1 MLLTLDIGNTN
12 IKAGVFKGEDLDDH
26 FIITDNTL
34 LKSLL
39 KKHAISSIAISSVV
53 PEKTKLIVDDLS
65 VSYNFKPFILNN
77 ECKFNLKIDYK
88 TPETLGVDRICSA
101 EGAFNLCGN
110 SLIAGTYLLTID
122 FGTATTIDI
131 VKYPNVFA
139 GGLIAPGIN
148 TMFKSLATQTSL
160 LPDLTIDNYNII
172 IGDDTHSSIASG
184 VINSAVGLIEKVVS
198 YLNNLDDCSNLII
211 YTTGGMAD
219 TLQKFLPKKI
229 IYDEFLV
236 LRGIRSLYELN
247 NN

>member
-12 IKAGVFKGEDLDDH
+12 IKAGVFKGEDLEDH
-26 FIITDNTL
+26 FIFTDITI
-34 LKSLL
+34 LKSFL

-53 PEKTKLIVDDLS
+53 PEKTKLIVEKLS
-65 VSYNFKPFILNN
+65 ASYNFKPFIINN
-77 ECKFNLKIDYK
+77 DCKFNLKIDYK
-88 TPETLGVDRICSA
+88 TPETLGIDRICSA

-122 FGTATTIDI
+122 FGTATTINI
-131 VKYPNVFA
+131 VKYPNIFT

-148 TMFKSLATQTSL
+148 TMFKSLATQTSQ
-160 LPDLTIDNYNII
+160 LPDLTIDNYNFI

-211 YTTGGMAD
+211 YATGGMAD
-219 TLQKFLPKKI
+219 KLQKFLSNKI

>member
-12 IKAGVFKGEDLDDH
+12 IKAGVFKGEDLEDH
-26 FIITDNTL
+26 FIISDIVK
-34 LKSLL
+34 LKLFL

-88 TPETLGVDRICSA
+88 TPETLGIDRICSA
-101 EGAFNLCGN
+101 EGAYNFYGSKL
-110 SLIAGTYLLTID
+110 STGTYLLTID

-160 LPDLTIDNYNII
+160 LPDLTIDNYNFI

>member
-1 MLLTLDIGNTN
+1 
-12 IKAGVFKGEDLDDH
+12 
-26 FIITDNTL
+26 
-34 LKSLL
+34 
-39 KKHAISSIAISSVV
+39 
-53 PEKTKLIVDDLS
+53 
-65 VSYNFKPFILNN
+65 
-77 ECKFNLKIDYK
+77 
-88 TPETLGVDRICSA
+88 
-101 EGAFNLCGN
+101 
-110 SLIAGTYLLTID
+110 
-122 FGTATTIDI
+122 
-131 VKYPNVFA
+131 
-139 GGLIAPGIN
+139 
-148 TMFKSLATQTSL
+148 MFKSLATQTSL
-160 LPDLTIDNYNII
+160 LPDLTIDNYNFI

>member
-12 IKAGVFKGEDLDDH
+12 IKAGVFKEEDLEDN
-26 FIITDNTL
+26 FIFTDITL

-39 KKHAISSIAISSVV
+39 NKHAISSIAISSVV
-53 PEKTKLIVDDLS
+53 PEKTKLIIETLS
-65 VSYNFKPFILNN
+65 ASYNFNPFIINN
-77 ECKFNLKIDYK
+77 YCKFNLKIDYK
-88 TPETLGVDRICSA
+88 TPETLGIDRICSS
-101 EGAFNLCGN
+101 EGAYNLCGN
-110 SLIAGTYLLTID
+110 SLTADTYLLTID
-122 FGTATTIDI
+122 FGTATTINI
-131 VKYPNVFA
+131 VKYPNIFV

-148 TMFKSLATQTSL
+148 TMFKSLATQTSQ
-160 LPDLTIDNYNII
+160 LPDLTINNFNFI

-184 VINSAVGLIEKVVS
+184 VINSAVGLIEIVVS

-219 TLQKFLPKKI
+219 KLQKFLSNKI

-247 NN
+247 KE

>member
-1 MLLTLDIGNTN
+1 
-12 IKAGVFKGEDLDDH
+12 
-26 FIITDNTL
+26 
-34 LKSLL
+34 
-39 KKHAISSIAISSVV
+39 
-53 PEKTKLIVDDLS
+53 
-65 VSYNFKPFILNN
+65 
-77 ECKFNLKIDYK
+77 LKIDYK
-88 TPETLGVDRICSA
+88 TPETLGMDRICSA
-101 EGAFNLCGN
+101 EGAFNLYGKN
-110 SLIAGTYLLTID
+110 LIAGTFLLTID
-122 FGTATTIDI
+122 FGTATTINI
-131 VKYPNVFA
+131 VKYPNIFA

-148 TMFKSLATQTSL
+148 TMFKSLTTQTSQ
-160 LPDLTIDNYNII
+160 LPELTIDNYNFI

>member
-12 IKAGVFKGEDLDDH
+12 IKAGVFKDEDLKDN
-26 FIITDNTL
+26 FIFTDITL

-53 PEKTKLIVDDLS
+53 PEKTKLIIETLS
-65 VSYNFKPFILNN
+65 ESYNFNPFIINN
-77 ECKFNLKIDYK
+77 DCKFNLKIDYK
-88 TPETLGVDRICSA
+88 TPETLGIDRICSA

-110 SLIAGTYLLTID
+110 SLTAGTYLLTID
-122 FGTATTIDI
+122 FGTATTINI
-131 VKYPNVFA
+131 VKYPNIFV

-148 TMFKSLATQTSL
+148 TMFKSLSTQTSQ
-160 LPDLTIDNYNII
+160 LPDLTINNYNFI

-184 VINSAVGLIEKVVS
+184 VITSAVGLIEKVVS
-198 YLNNLDDCSNLII
+198 YLNNLEDCSNLII

-219 TLQKFLPKKI
+219 KLQKFLSNKI

-247 NN
+247 KE